1 MKTTWNKIWKTVLD
15 VKIVKFIVCYVY
27 ESGFMKEKTR
37 KKVIKET
44 TSRYIT
50 KGKNMVRRAYKH
62 KNKMYATNLN
72 SFKYVY
78 S

>member
-1 MKTTWNKIWKTVLD
+1 MVAAVNAH
-15 VKIVKFIVCYVY
+15 VCSWWGCGYDMLAY
-27 ESGFMKEKTR
+27 AFAYKH
-37 KKVIKET
+37 
-44 TSRYIT
+44 
-50 KGKNMVRRAYKH
+50 AYKH